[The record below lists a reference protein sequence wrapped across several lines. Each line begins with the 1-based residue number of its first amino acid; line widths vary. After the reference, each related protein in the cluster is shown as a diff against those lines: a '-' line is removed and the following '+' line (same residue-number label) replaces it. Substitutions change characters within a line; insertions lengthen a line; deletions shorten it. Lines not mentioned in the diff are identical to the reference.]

1 VLVAGGYV
9 HPDPLDSAEV
19 LSVPSNSFKA
29 KLKARKVTFTVS
41 NEGTGE
47 ATDSSTKLA
56 TTAKKKKKKPKLVK
70 TTTRHGGPG
79 KITVK
84 VKLTKQGAAKLALK
98 GKLKVKVA
106 YIPDGGLA
114 ATKKLTLR

>member
-1 VLVAGGYV
+1 VT
-9 HPDPLDSAEV
+9 
-19 LSVPSNSFKA
+19 F
-29 KLKARKVTFTVS
+29 KVT
-41 NEGTGE
+41 NEGIGE

-56 TTAKKKKKKPKLVK
+56 TTARKKKPKLVK

-84 VKLTKQGAAKLALK
+84 VKLTKQGAAKLAQK

-114 ATKKLTLR
+114 ATKKLTLRG